1 MRNRASIRLAVV
13 ALAAASLAVGALPLQ
28 AADTLTGE
36 IVDMACYIPHPDTG
50 RGNSHRK
57 CADTCVKKGL
67 PMGLL
72 TSDKQLYL
80 LLENHDNPKP
90 YDELKQKAAQ
100 TVTVEGNKVSQGG
113 VQGLVVEAV
122 KQ

>member
-1 MRNRASIRLAVV
+1 MRIRRSNRMAVI
-13 ALAAASLAVGALPLQ
+13 ALAAAWLALGAVPLH
-28 AADTLTGE
+28 AADTVTGE
-36 IVDMACYIPHPDTG
+36 IVDMACYIPHPETG

-72 TSDKQLYL
+72 TADKQLYL

-100 TVTVEGNKVSQGG
+100 TVTVEGNKVTQGG

-122 KQ
+122 K

>member
-1 MRNRASIRLAVV
+1 MRIRRSSRLAVI
-13 ALAAASLAVGALPLQ
+13 ALAAAWLALGALPLH
-28 AADTLTGE
+28 AADTVTGE
-36 IVDMACYIPHPDTG
+36 VVDMACYIPHPDTG

-57 CADTCVKKGL
+57 CAETCVKKGL

-72 TSDKQLYL
+72 TADKQLYL

-100 TVTVEGNKVSQGG
+100 TVTVEGNKVAQGG

-122 KQ
+122 K

>member
-1 MRNRASIRLAVV
+1 MRIRWRNRAAVM
-13 ALAAASLAVGALPLQ
+13 ALAAAWLTPGPGLLH

-36 IVDMACYIPHPDTG
+36 IVDMACYIPHPETG

-72 TSDKQLYL
+72 TADKQLYL

-100 TVTVEGNKVSQGG
+100 TVTVEGNKVAQGG
-113 VQGLVVEAV
+113 VQGLVVDAV
-122 KQ
+122 K